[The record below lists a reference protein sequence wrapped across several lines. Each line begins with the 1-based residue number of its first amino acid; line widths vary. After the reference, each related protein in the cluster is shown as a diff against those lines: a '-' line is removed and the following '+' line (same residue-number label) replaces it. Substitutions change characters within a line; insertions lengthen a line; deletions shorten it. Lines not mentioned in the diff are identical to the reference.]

1 MTESLDPDDG
11 QVDDLPEQ
19 MRVRREKRQALL
31 ARGDNPYEV
40 DTRPT
45 YGLAGL
51 RKKYGHL
58 EADQQ
63 SGDTVTVVGRVI
75 FVRVAGK
82 LCFAKLRDGD
92 GSELQ
97 AMFSLAVLGE
107 EQLTD
112 FKALVDLGDILGVT
126 GEVISSRRGELSVQ
140 ASSWEMVSKALR
152 PLPVAHR
159 PLSEQA
165 RVRQRYVDLIVRP
178 EARQMVRHRASI
190 TESVRAT
197 LKRHGYLEVETPTLG
212 LIHGGAAKPF
222 VSHFNALDST
232 VYLRTNLE
240 LALKRAVVGGVH
252 KVYEIGRVYRNE
264 GLDSIHSAEF
274 TELEAYEA
282 LGDMQTMAALIRD
295 LVIDAAEVTDGTVV
309 PDAHGGEIDL
319 SADWTWLPIHEA
331 VSQAVQQ
338 EVTVDTDAATLR
350 ALADARDV
358 HVQPDQSAGEIV
370 LELFEKLVEKTVLQP
385 TFVCDY
391 PAEVRPLARPKPGEP
406 RLAEAFDLVAAGT
419 ELAPAYSEL
428 ADPVI
433 QRQRFLEQAV
443 AAAAGDEEAMQL
455 DEDFL
460 RALEYGMPP
469 AGGMGMGLDRLI
481 MLLTGARSVR
491 ETILFP
497 AVRPE

>member
-51 RKKYGHL
+51 REKYGHL

>member
-1 MTESLDPDDG
+1 MTDTPDADDG
-11 QVDDLPEQ
+11 QVEDLPEQ
-19 MRVRREKRQALL
+19 MLVRREKRQAFL

-40 DTRPT
+40 ETRPT
-45 YGLAGL
+45 HGIAEL
-51 RKKYGHL
+51 RARYGHL
-58 EADQQ
+58 VADEQ

-75 FVRVAGK
+75 FVRVTGK

-92 GSELQ
+92 GSEVQ

-107 EQLTD
+107 QPLAD

-140 ASSWEMVSKALR
+140 ATAWEMVSKALR

-178 EARQMVRHRASI
+178 EARQMVHHRASI

-222 VSHFNALDST
+222 VSHFNALDSK

-282 LGDMQTMAALIRD
+282 LGDMQTMATLIRD

-309 PDAHGGEIDL
+309 SDAHGGEIDL
-319 SADWTWLPIHEA
+319 AAEWTWLPIHDA
-331 VSQAVQQ
+331 VSHALQH
-338 EVTVDTDAATLR
+338 EVTVDTDVGTLR
-350 ALADARDV
+350 ELADGKAV
-358 HVQPDQSAGEIV
+358 HVQPGWSAGDIV
-370 LELFEKLVEKTVLQP
+370 LELFEKLVEHTLLRP
-385 TFVCDY
+385 TLVCDY

-433 QRQRFLEQAV
+433 QRQRFLEQAM
-443 AAAAGDEEAMQL
+443 AAAAGDEEAMEL